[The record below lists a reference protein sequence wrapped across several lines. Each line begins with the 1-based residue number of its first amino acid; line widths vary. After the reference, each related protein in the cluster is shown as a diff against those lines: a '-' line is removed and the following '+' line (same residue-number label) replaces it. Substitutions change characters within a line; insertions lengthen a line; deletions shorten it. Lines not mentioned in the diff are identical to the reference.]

1 VEPVEAM
8 LGLLLTDQ
16 SITEYGL
23 VMVRPREFDRDAA
36 LDRAMQ
42 VFWAKGFAAT
52 STEDLVAA
60 MGIGRQSLYN
70 AFGDKRRLYLE
81 SLEAYQQRTTGGHLK
96 RLSTPASAL
105 DGVRD
110 LLVGLIAEDDGRRAM
125 GCMGVNAV
133 AEFSTSDA
141 YLAEL
146 RAKIGPPLGQR
157 LAGRLREGQ
166 AAGEFDPAMDPA
178 QAAAFIQMTMSG
190 IQLAA
195 RGGAGAEDLRTMA
208 RFAVDRLRP
217 A

>member
-1 VEPVEAM
+1 
-8 LGLLLTDQ
+8 
-16 SITEYGL
+16 
-23 VMVRPREFDRDAA
+23 MVRPREFDRDAA

-178 QAAAFIQMTMSG
+178 QAAAFLQMTMSG

>member
-1 VEPVEAM
+1 M

-166 AAGEFDPAMDPA
+166 AA
-178 QAAAFIQMTMSG
+178 
-190 IQLAA
+190 
-195 RGGAGAEDLRTMA
+195 
-208 RFAVDRLRP
+208 
-217 A
+217 

>member
-1 VEPVEAM
+1 
-8 LGLLLTDQ
+8 
-16 SITEYGL
+16 
-23 VMVRPREFDRDAA
+23 MVRPREFDRDAA

>member
-1 VEPVEAM
+1 
-8 LGLLLTDQ
+8 
-16 SITEYGL
+16 
-23 VMVRPREFDRDAA
+23 MVRPREFDRDAA
-36 LDRAMQ
+36 LDCAMQ

-141 YLAEL
+141 YLAAL

-157 LAGRLREGQ
+157 LADRLREGQ
-166 AAGEFDPAMDPA
+166 AAGEFDPAMDPE